1 MLTLKIGKMPG
12 KIEEFV
18 FGGPV
23 KVSEALATAG
33 ISAEGCSVKFG
44 GSTVGLDDTI
54 STDGLLLVVPNIKG
68 A

>member
-12 KIEEFV
+12 KIEEYV
-18 FGGPV
+18 FEGPV
-23 KVSEALATAG
+23 TVSKALETAG
-33 ISAEGCSVKFG
+33 ISAENCQIKFAG
-44 GSTVGLDDTI
+44 QTVTLDSTI